1 MLDNI
6 LIKRRG
12 ERRKSKNTTFFKFF
26 ELFCVFLCSAPRF
39 SIIIKEKRL
48 RNNEQFMQMFHVK
61 HLQFPTGKNDIN
73 RKTRLLQLFE
83 IFNFLCNTKFI
94 IGIFLL

>member
-1 MLDNI
+1 MLGNI

-26 ELFCVFLCSAPRF
+26 EFFCVFLCSAPRF

-48 RNNEQFMQMFHVK
+48 RNNEQFLQMFHVK
-61 HLQFPTGKNDIN
+61 HLQFTCI
-73 RKTRLLQLFE
+73 TQE
-83 IFNFLCNTKFI
+83 E
-94 IGIFLL
+94 